1 MIEINEE
8 ISVDEFNRA
17 ARFYGLE
24 ELDSYPEKNNNEDDQ
39 VLIFKFLERIRKGVL
54 VVDDSGEI
62 KQILIKPLEING
74 LSKSEFI
81 FQIPIAGDLRAG
93 QRKNNHVDI
102 ATTLAARITKTN
114 EVDLNKLS
122 IKDYRILSETTMIFF
137 ME

>member
-8 ISVDEFNRA
+8 MAVDEFNRA

-24 ELDSYPEKNNNEDDQ
+24 ELDYYPEKSDNEDDQ

-62 KQILIKPLEING
+62 KQILIKPLDING

-81 FQIPIAGDLRAG
+81 FQIPTAGDLRAG